1 MTKRILAF
9 VLALAIMAPAF
20 AQSVAE
26 DELSSVAG
34 RAVEFI
40 NYVGPHD
47 RIETVAEI
55 RAIGQSLGRAVA
67 AGAVRAGE
75 AGRYQVIHAVD
86 PSVRDGFDADI
97 IVLGEGIRVDHI
109 RNLRRI
115 IAGYLEGAY
124 AYSAADADTLAVFIT
139 IYNAVYRGD
148 MAYFGRLYKQVVL
161 RELDEFT
168 AGLALRWD
176 QWPGRSRIVIPLTS
190 RAGTGV
196 VGSVATTPISDAA
209 TVEGL
214 RREDPAAV
222 VDTRQDLVD
231 IKEREVEEERA
242 AIEAERRRIAAE
254 EAALAA
260 ERDRLAAE
268 RERQSDQ
275 AASAAETG
283 PGAASETG
291 PGAAVEAGPG
301 AEQEASLAVTE
312 AARREEAALAER
324 EAALQSDRE
333 ELAAREEAVEAKE
346 DEIASDRREIAQEQR
361 QEIAAQVAQAQ
372 EQAAAGVVLF
382 ELMDPNQPLS
392 RLVLVELATGRTL
405 RRSEL
410 NTIRAAT
417 VVDLGSAYA
426 AVAGQVTGTGGAV
439 RLVRIDKADYAKLV
453 EGKDE
458 IFPETQLWRFGTSL
472 YAVAKKGSD
481 WVIGRF
487 DAETLELK
495 ASSAPVTRFTMLVE
509 NQGRLIAQKPG
520 SGFLIL
526 DRESLATLGEV
537 GR

>member
-9 VLALAIMAPAF
+9 VLALAVMAPAF

-26 DELSSVAG
+26 DELGSVAG

-47 RIETVAEI
+47 RIETAAEI
-55 RAIGQSLGRAVA
+55 RAIGQRLGRAVA

-86 PSVRDGFDADI
+86 PSVREGFDADI

-148 MAYFGRLYKQVVL
+148 MAYFGRLYKRVVL
-161 RELDEFT
+161 RELDEFS

-190 RAGTGV
+190 RAGAGV

-231 IKEREVEEERA
+231 IKERDVEEERA
-242 AIEAERRRIAAE
+242 AIETERRRIAAE

-268 RERQSDQ
+268 RERQAAQ
-275 AASAAETG
+275 AAAPGQTG
-283 PGAASETG
+283 PGAAAEAG
-291 PGAAVEAGPG
+291 PGAAAGPG
-301 AEQEASLAVTE
+301 AEQEARLAVTE
-312 AARREEAALAER
+312 AARQEEAALAER
-324 EAALQSDRE
+324 EAALARERE
-333 ELAAREEAVEAKE
+333 ELAARERAAAAKE
-346 DEIASDRREIAQEQR
+346 EEIASDRREIAQEQR

-372 EQAAAGVVLF
+372 EQAAAGVALF

-417 VVDLGSAYA
+417 AVDLGAAYA
-426 AVAGQVTGTGGAV
+426 VVAGQVTGTGGAV
-439 RLVRIDKADYAKLV
+439 RLVRIDKADYSKLV

-458 IFPETQLWRFGTSL
+458 IFPETQLWRFGASL
-472 YAVAKKGSD
+472 YAVTKKGSD

-487 DAETLELK
+487 DPETLELK

-509 NQGRLIAQKPG
+509 NQGRLVAQKPG

>member
-9 VLALAIMAPAF
+9 VLALAVMAPAF

-26 DELSSVAG
+26 DELGSVAG

-47 RIETVAEI
+47 RIESAAEI
-55 RAIGQSLGRAVA
+55 RAIGQRLGRAVA

-86 PSVRDGFDADI
+86 PSVREGFDADI
-97 IVLGEGIRVDHI
+97 IILGEAVRVDHI

-161 RELDEFT
+161 RELDQFT

-190 RAGTGV
+190 RAGAGV

-214 RREDPAAV
+214 RREDPSAV

-231 IKEREVEEERA
+231 IKERDVEQERA
-242 AIEAERRRIAAE
+242 AIETERQRLAAE

-260 ERDRLAAE
+260 ERDRLEAE
-268 RERQSDQ
+268 RERRAAQQ
-275 AASAAETG
+275 AAAGQTAPGASLETG
-283 PGAASETG
+283 PGTAA
-291 PGAAVEAGPG
+291 AAGPG
-301 AEQEASLAVTE
+301 AEQEARLELTE
-312 AARREEAALAER
+312 AGRREEAALAER
-324 EAALQSDRE
+324 EAALARDRE
-333 ELAAREEAVEAKE
+333 ELAAREQAAAAKE
-346 DEIASDRREIAQEQR
+346 EEIAADRREIAQEQR

-372 EQAAAGVVLF
+372 EQAAAGVALF
-382 ELMDPNQPLS
+382 ELMDPDQPLS
-392 RLVLVELATGRTL
+392 RLVLVELSSGRTL
-405 RRSEL
+405 RRSEI
-410 NTIRAAT
+410 NTIRAASAL
-417 VVDLGSAYA
+417 DLGPAYA
-426 AVAGQVTGTGGAV
+426 AVAGQATGTGGAV
-439 RLVRIDKADYAKLV
+439 RLVRIDKADYSKVV

-472 YAVAKKGSD
+472 YAVTRKGSD

-487 DAETLELK
+487 DPETLELT
-495 ASSAPVTRFTMLVE
+495 ASSAPVTRFTALIE
-509 NQGRLIAQKPG
+509 NQGRLVAQKPG

-537 GR
+537 RR

>member
-9 VLALAIMAPAF
+9 VVALAVTAPAF
-20 AQSVAE
+20 AQNVAE
-26 DELSSVAG
+26 AELGSVAG

-47 RIETVAEI
+47 RIETAEEI
-55 RAIGQSLGRAVA
+55 RAIGRRLGRAVA
-67 AGAVRAGE
+67 GGALRAGE

-86 PSVRDGFDADI
+86 PLTREGFDADI

-109 RNLRRI
+109 KNLRRI
-115 IAGYLEGAY
+115 VAGYLEGAY
-124 AYSAADADTLAVFIT
+124 AYAAADADTLATFIT

-148 MAYFGRLYKQVVL
+148 MAYFGRLYKQVAL
-161 RELDEFT
+161 RELDEFS

-190 RAGTGV
+190 RAGEGV
-196 VGSVATTPISDAA
+196 VGSVATTPISDAG
-209 TVEGL
+209 TVDAL

-231 IKEREVEEERA
+231 IKERDVEEERA
-242 AIEAERRRIAAE
+242 AIEAERQRLAAE

-260 ERDRLAAE
+260 ERERLAAE
-268 RERQSDQ
+268 RERQ
-275 AASAAETG
+275 AAQPVAAEGTGPGAVTETG
-283 PGAASETG
+283 PGAA
-291 PGAAVEAGPG
+291 AEAGPG

-333 ELAAREEAVEAKE
+333 ELAAREEAAAAKE
-346 DEIASDRREIAQEQR
+346 EEIAADRREIAQEQR

-372 EQAAAGVVLF
+372 EQAAAGVALF
-382 ELMDPNQPLS
+382 ELMDPDQPLS
-392 RLVLVELATGRTL
+392 RLVLVELSTGRVL

-410 NTIRAAT
+410 NSIRAAT
-417 VVDLGSAYA
+417 AVDLGAAYA

-439 RLVRIDKADYAKLV
+439 RLVRIDKADYAKV
-453 EGKDE
+453 IEGKDE
-458 IFPETQLWRFGTSL
+458 IFPETRLWRFGTSL
-472 YAVAKKGSD
+472 YAVSKKGSD

-509 NQGRLIAQKPG
+509 NQGRLVAQKPG

>member
-9 VLALAIMAPAF
+9 VLALAVMAPAF

-26 DELSSVAG
+26 DELGSVAG

-47 RIETVAEI
+47 RIETAAEI
-55 RAIGQSLGRAVA
+55 RAIGQRLGRAVA

-86 PSVRDGFDADI
+86 PSVREGFDADI

-231 IKEREVEEERA
+231 IKERDVEEERA
-242 AIEAERRRIAAE
+242 AIETERRRIAAE
-254 EAALAA
+254 ESALAA

-268 RERQSDQ
+268 RERQAAQ
-275 AASAAETG
+275 AVAETETG
-283 PGAASETG
+283 PGAAAEG
-291 PGAAVEAGPG
+291 GPG
-301 AEQEASLAVTE
+301 AEQEARLAVTE

-324 EAALQSDRE
+324 EAALAGDRE
-333 ELAAREEAVEAKE
+333 ELAAREEAVAAKE
-346 DEIASDRREIAQEQR
+346 EEIASDRREIAQEQR

-426 AVAGQVTGTGGAV
+426 AVAGQATGTGGAV

-487 DAETLELK
+487 DPETLELK
-495 ASSAPVTRFTMLVE
+495 ASSAPVTRFTMLIE
-509 NQGRLIAQKPG
+509 NQGRLVAQKPG

-537 GR
+537 RR